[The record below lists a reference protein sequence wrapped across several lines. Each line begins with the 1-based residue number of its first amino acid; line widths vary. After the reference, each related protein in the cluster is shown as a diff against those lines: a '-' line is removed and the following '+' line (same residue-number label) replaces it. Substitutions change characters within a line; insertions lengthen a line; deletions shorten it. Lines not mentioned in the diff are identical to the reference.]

1 LFMTTTFLTIIG
13 QRQTKMERQGLL
25 PGDNA

>member
-1 LFMTTTFLTIIG
+1 MTTTFLTIIG